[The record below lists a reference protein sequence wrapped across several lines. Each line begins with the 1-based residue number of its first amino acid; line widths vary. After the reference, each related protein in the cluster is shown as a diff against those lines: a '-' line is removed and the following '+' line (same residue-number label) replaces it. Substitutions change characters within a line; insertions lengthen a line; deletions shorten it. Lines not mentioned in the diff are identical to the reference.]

1 MKKVIGAA
9 TATVFGLGAF
19 TTTATAETIVTAD
32 VLNVREKPTTESKVV
47 EKVKNGE
54 ELKVINTEDGWSKIE
69 LNGKEVFVS
78 SEFTKDIYHV
88 TADLLNVRSESN
100 TESKI
105 LGRLKKDD
113 VIESTK
119 QVKDGWLQFE
129 YKGKTAYVNVSFLS
143 SKAPIEKKAGE
154 KTKQVAKV
162 QKTVKAK
169 EEVKVQEV
177 AKPKEEVKVQ
187 EVAKPKEEV
196 KVQEVAKPKEEVKV
210 QEVAKPKEE
219 VKVQEVAKPKEEV
232 KVQEVVKPKEEVKV
246 QEVAKAKEEEK
257 AQEIAK
263 AKEEEKAQEIAKAKE
278 EEKAREIA
286 KAKEEAKAQ
295 EIAKTKEEEKAQEIA
310 KAKEE
315 AKAQEIAKAK
325 EEAKAQEIAKAKEE
339 AKAQEITKAKE
350 EAKAQ
355 EIAKA
360 KEEEKAREI
369 AKAKEEAKAR
379 EIAKAKEEEKAR
391 EIAKAKEEAKAREI
405 AKAKEEAKAREAIK
419 TKEESKNNT
428 QSAKRELTVVATA
441 YTADPSENGTYGGRV
456 LTAMGH
462 DLTANPNMRIIAVD
476 PKVIPLGSKVW
487 VEGYGEAI
495 AGDTG
500 SAIKGNR
507 IDVLMG
513 SKSKAMN
520 WGRQTVKVKIL

>member
-113 VIESTK
+113 VIESTN
-119 QVKDGWLQFE
+119 QVKDGWIQFE

-143 SKAPIEKKAGE
+143 SKAPIEKKADE

-162 QKTVKAK
+162 QKSVKAK
-169 EEVKVQEV
+169 EE
-177 AKPKEEVKVQ
+177 AKTQKITKAKETI
-187 EVAKPKEEV
+187 
-196 KVQEVAKPKEEVKV
+196 
-210 QEVAKPKEE
+210 
-219 VKVQEVAKPKEEV
+219 KPKEEV
-232 KVQEVVKPKEEVKV
+232 KVQEVVKPKE
-246 QEVAKAKEEEK
+246 A
-257 AQEIAK
+257 
-263 AKEEEKAQEIAKAKE
+263 
-278 EEKAREIA
+278 
-286 KAKEEAKAQ
+286 
-295 EIAKTKEEEKAQEIA
+295 KAQEIA

-339 AKAQEITKAKE
+339 AKA
-350 EAKAQ
+350 
-355 EIAKA
+355 
-360 KEEEKAREI
+360 REI

-391 EIAKAKEEAKAREI
+391 EALKA
-405 AKAKEEAKAREAIK
+405 
-419 TKEESKNNT
+419 KEESKNNV

>member
-47 EKVKNGE
+47 EKVKEGQ
-54 ELKVINTEDGWSKIE
+54 ELKVINTEDGWSKID

-78 SEFTKDIYHV
+78 SEFTKDVYHV
-88 TADLLNVRSESN
+88 TANLLNVRSDAS
-100 TESKI
+100 TESEI
-105 LGRLKKDD
+105 LGRLKTND
-113 VIESTK
+113 VIESTH

-143 SKAPIEKKAGE
+143 SKAPIEKKADE
-154 KTKQVAKV
+154 KSKQVAKV

-169 EEVKVQEV
+169 EEEKTQKV
-177 AKPKEEVKVQ
+177 AKHKEE
-187 EVAKPKEEV
+187 E
-196 KVQEVAKPKEEVKV
+196 
-210 QEVAKPKEE
+210 
-219 VKVQEVAKPKEEV
+219 
-232 KVQEVVKPKEEVKV
+232 KVQEVVKPKEEEKVQEVTKPKEEEKVQEVTKHKEEEKVQEVVKPKEEEKVQEVVKPKEEEKV
-246 QEVAKAKEEEK
+246 QEVAKP
-257 AQEIAK
+257 
-263 AKEEEKAQEIAKAKE
+263 KE

-286 KAKEEAKAQ
+286 KAKEE
-295 EIAKTKEEEKAQEIA
+295 
-310 KAKEE
+310 
-315 AKAQEIAKAK
+315 
-325 EEAKAQEIAKAKEE
+325 
-339 AKAQEITKAKE
+339 
-350 EAKAQ
+350 

-360 KEEEKAREI
+360 KEEE
-369 AKAKEEAKAR
+369 KAR

-391 EIAKAKEEAKAREI
+391 EIAKAKEEEKAREIAKTKEEERAREIAKAKEEKAREI
-405 AKAKEEAKAREAIK
+405 AKAKEEEKAREIAK
-419 TKEESKNNT
+419 AKEEEKAREIAKAKEEEKAREIAKAKEEERAKEVSKNNI

>member
-1 MKKVIGAA
+1 MEANMKKVIGAA
-9 TATVFGLGAF
+9 TATIFGLGAF

-47 EKVKNGE
+47 EKVKNGQ

-78 SEFTKDIYHV
+78 SEFTKDVYHV
-88 TADLLNVRSESN
+88 TANLLNVRTEANTDSE
-100 TESKI
+100 I

-113 VIESTK
+113 VIESTH

-129 YKGKTAYVNVSFLS
+129 YKGKTAYANVSFLS
-143 SKAPIEKKAGE
+143 STAPTEKKTEE
-154 KTKQVAKV
+154 KAKQVAKV
-162 QKTVKAK
+162 QKSVKEKKEVKTQKVAKAK
-169 EEVKVQEV
+169 ETTKAQEI
-177 AKPKEEVKVQ
+177 
-187 EVAKPKEEV
+187 
-196 KVQEVAKPKEEVKV
+196 
-210 QEVAKPKEE
+210 
-219 VKVQEVAKPKEEV
+219 
-232 KVQEVVKPKEEVKV
+232 VKPKEEVKV
-246 QEVAKAKEEEK
+246 KEEPKAQEIVKPKEEVKVKEEPKAQEIVKPKEEAKVSEKVKVKEEPKAQEIVKPKEEAKVKEEVKAKEEEK

-263 AKEEEKAQEIAKAKE
+263 AKEEE
-278 EEKAREIA
+278 R
-286 KAKEEAKAQ
+286 
-295 EIAKTKEEEKAQEIA
+295 
-310 KAKEE
+310 
-315 AKAQEIAKAK
+315 
-325 EEAKAQEIAKAKEE
+325 
-339 AKAQEITKAKE
+339 
-350 EAKAQ
+350 
-355 EIAKA
+355 
-360 KEEEKAREI
+360 
-369 AKAKEEAKAR
+369 AR
-379 EIAKAKEEEKAR
+379 EIAKAKEEERAR
-391 EIAKAKEEAKAREI
+391 EIAKAKEEERAREI
-405 AKAKEEAKAREAIK
+405 AKAKEEERAKEV
-419 TKEESKNNT
+419 SKNNI

-462 DLTANPNMRIIAVD
+462 DLTVNPNMRIIAVD

-520 WGRQTVKVKIL
+520 WGRKTVKVKIL

>member
-113 VIESTK
+113 VIESTN

-143 SKAPIEKKAGE
+143 SKAPIEKKADE

-162 QKTVKAK
+162 QKSVKAK
-169 EEVKVQEV
+169 EEAKTQKITKAKETI
-177 AKPKEEVKVQ
+177 KPKEEVKVQ
-187 EVAKPKEEV
+187 EVVKPKEEV
-196 KVQEVAKPKEEVKV
+196 KVQEVVKPKEEVKV

-246 QEVAKAKEEEK
+246 QEVAKAKEE
-257 AQEIAK
+257 A
-263 AKEEEKAQEIAKAKE
+263 
-278 EEKAREIA
+278 
-286 KAKEEAKAQ
+286 
-295 EIAKTKEEEKAQEIA
+295 KAQEIA

-339 AKAQEITKAKE
+339 AKAQEIAKAKE

-360 KEEEKAREI
+360 KEEAKAQEI
-369 AKAKEEAKAR
+369 AKAKK
-379 EIAKAKEEEKAR
+379 
-391 EIAKAKEEAKAREI
+391 
-405 AKAKEEAKAREAIK
+405 EAKAREALK
-419 TKEESKNNT
+419 AKEESKNNA

>member
-143 SKAPIEKKAGE
+143 SKAPIEKKADG

-162 QKTVKAK
+162 QKSVKANEEAKTQKITKAKETIKTK
-169 EEVKVQEV
+169 EEVKVQEI
-177 AKPKEEVKVQ
+177 AKAKEE
-187 EVAKPKEEV
+187 A
-196 KVQEVAKPKEEVKV
+196 
-210 QEVAKPKEE
+210 
-219 VKVQEVAKPKEEV
+219 
-232 KVQEVVKPKEEVKV
+232 KV
-246 QEVAKAKEEEK
+246 QEVAKAKEE
-257 AQEIAK
+257 A
-263 AKEEEKAQEIAKAKE
+263 
-278 EEKAREIA
+278 
-286 KAKEEAKAQ
+286 
-295 EIAKTKEEEKAQEIA
+295 KAQEIA

-339 AKAQEITKAKE
+339 AKAREIAKAKEEAKAREIAKAKE

-360 KEEEKAREI
+360 KEEAKAQEI

-391 EIAKAKEEAKAREI
+391 EALKA
-405 AKAKEEAKAREAIK
+405 
-419 TKEESKNNT
+419 KEESKNNV

-462 DLTANPNMRIIAVD
+462 DLTANPNIRIIAVD

>member
-1 MKKVIGAA
+1 MEANMKKVIGAA

-47 EKVKNGE
+47 EKVKNGQ

-78 SEFTKDIYHV
+78 SEFTKDVYHV
-88 TADLLNVRSESN
+88 TANLLNVRTEANTDSE
-100 TESKI
+100 I

-113 VIESTK
+113 VIESTH

-129 YKGKTAYVNVSFLS
+129 YKGKTAYANVSFLS
-143 SKAPIEKKAGE
+143 STAPTEKKTEE

-162 QKTVKAK
+162 QKSVKEKKEVKTQKVAKAKETTKAQEIVKPKEEAKVVKVKEEGKAQEIVKPKEEGKAQEIVKPKEEAKVK
-169 EEVKVQEV
+169 EEVKVKEEEKAQEIV
-177 AKPKEEVKVQ
+177 KPKEEAKIKEEVKV
-187 EVAKPKEEV
+187 
-196 KVQEVAKPKEEVKV
+196 
-210 QEVAKPKEE
+210 
-219 VKVQEVAKPKEEV
+219 
-232 KVQEVVKPKEEVKV
+232 
-246 QEVAKAKEEEK
+246 KEEEK
-257 AQEIAK
+257 VQEIAK
-263 AKEEEKAQEIAKAKE
+263 AKEEEKAKAKE
-278 EEKAREIA
+278 EE
-286 KAKEEAKAQ
+286 
-295 EIAKTKEEEKAQEIA
+295 
-310 KAKEE
+310 
-315 AKAQEIAKAK
+315 
-325 EEAKAQEIAKAKEE
+325 
-339 AKAQEITKAKE
+339 
-350 EAKAQ
+350 
-355 EIAKA
+355 
-360 KEEEKAREI
+360 
-369 AKAKEEAKAR
+369 KAR

-391 EIAKAKEEAKAREI
+391 EIAKAKEEER
-405 AKAKEEAKAREAIK
+405 AKEA
-419 TKEESKNNT
+419 SKNNI

>member
-162 QKTVKAK
+162 QKTVK
-169 EEVKVQEV
+169 
-177 AKPKEEVKVQ
+177 
-187 EVAKPKEEV
+187 
-196 KVQEVAKPKEEVKV
+196 
-210 QEVAKPKEE
+210 
-219 VKVQEVAKPKEEV
+219 
-232 KVQEVVKPKEEVKV
+232 PKEEVKV

-325 EEAKAQEIAKAKEE
+325 EEAKAQEI
-339 AKAQEITKAKE
+339 TKAKE

-355 EIAKA
+355 
-360 KEEEKAREI
+360 
-369 AKAKEEAKAR
+369 
-379 EIAKAKEEEKAR
+379 